1 MKTETVD
8 GIVYKYSSDWIYK
21 LEVPEHW
28 LLYWNQVNLINKYH
42 EKNDTILEIG
52 VGSGFTANYLKSKNI
67 SVTTFDIDEEKK
79 PDITGNIVTHKFDK
93 RYDMVMAFEVFEHI
107 PFEKFS
113 EILTNLKVVC
123 NKYIILSIPRNEKTW
138 LEIKVRTPLFKWS
151 FRIKTLRHKLT
162 TENHF
167 WEIDYKSYTL
177 KKFIRT
183 VEENGFTLSEKKNV
197 DANYFMVFRKNE
209 T

>member
-1 MKTETVD
+1 
-8 GIVYKYSSDWIYK
+8 
-21 LEVPEHW
+21 
-28 LLYWNQVNLINKYH
+28 
-42 EKNDTILEIG
+42 
-52 VGSGFTANYLKSKNI
+52 
-67 SVTTFDIDEEKK
+67 
-79 PDITGNIVTHKFDK
+79 
-93 RYDMVMAFEVFEHI
+93 MVMAFEVFEHI